1 MERGGKNYF
10 LLNVNQTREVV
21 IDFRRKTTAS
31 RLLSVLGQ
39 DVDVTEERKV
49 PGHLHRQQAELEYK
63 QRNCAQKRGMNRFYS
78 QWKLRSFCVCRKT
91 MEFFFFTSE
100 LCSVQ
105 CTLLRHQRKLSL

>member
-21 IDFRRKTTAS
+21 IDFRRKKTPS
-31 RLLSVLGQ
+31 RLLSVLEQ

-63 QRNCAQKRGMNRFYS
+63 QRSCAKRWRFS
-78 QWKLRSFCVCRKT
+78 
-91 MEFFFFTSE
+91 FFTSE
-100 LCSVQ
+100 LC
-105 CTLLRHQRKLSL
+105 

>member
-31 RLLSVLGQ
+31 RLLSVLEQ

-63 QRNCAQKRGMNRFYS
+63 QRSCAQKRGMNRFYS
-78 QWKLRSFCVCRKT
+78 QRKLRSFCVCRKT
-91 MEFFFFTSE
+91 VEIFFFTSE
-100 LCSVQ
+100 LC
-105 CTLLRHQRKLSL
+105 